1 MTHTDRPPP
10 PPRIDTDDFE
20 PIEVRETRVGSA
32 LQVLLSLVLIV
43 LGVWIGVTGPEVP
56 LRIFELLP
64 PRFWGF
70 LTAGFFSV
78 TGVHGVTGLL
88 RKDPVLVIDGDGI
101 EDRRTWFS
109 AGRVR
114 WDEIADV
121 ESVRFRMVAVRLTE
135 AESVLE
141 RLPLWKRWFLRL
153 DHWIFGTPVH
163 LALGGLEGGREALL
177 ETLQHGLE
185 RVQVADV
192 RAAAKLQAPPDATA
206 EASEA
211 DISPPP

>member
-1 MTHTDRPPP
+1 M
-10 PPRIDTDDFE
+10 
-20 PIEVRETRVGSA
+20 GSA
-32 LQVLLSLVLIV
+32 LQVLVSLVLVV
-43 LGVWIGVTGPEVP
+43 LGIWIGGTGPEVP

-78 TGVHGVTGLL
+78 TAVHGVTGLL
-88 RKDPVLVIDGDGI
+88 RKDPVLIIDGEGI

-121 ESVRFRMVAVRLTE
+121 ESVRFRMVAVRLTDAE
-135 AESVLE
+135 AVLE

-177 ETLQHGLE
+177 ATLRHGLE
-185 RVQVADV
+185 HVQVQDV
-192 RAAAKLQAPPDATA
+192 RAARIAGRQASASVTTGGDGSSKVP
-206 EASEA
+206 ASEG
-211 DISPPP
+211 S